1 MKRSTRIIAAIAAA
15 AALAAAGVVAAHPG
29 SGMGGW
35 GMGPGM
41 YGMGPG
47 MGGWGMGGP
56 GIGGPGVG
64 PGMRGMGPGM
74 GPGFGM
80 GAGPRG
86 AVGGF
91 DMAAA
96 TAGHLASLK
105 TQLKITPAQ
114 EPAWKAYEGVV
125 TQQSAAMQA
134 LHDKFQGQWRSAQ
147 PGATPPELA
156 AHRDAMFAQRESSW
170 KAQSAALKDLYAAL
184 TPEQR
189 AIADRSG
196 GAMGARRF
204 GPR

>member
-15 AALAAAGVVAAHPG
+15 TALAGAGVVAAHPG
-29 SGMGGW
+29 FGMGGW

-47 MGGWGMGGP
+47 MGGWGMGG
-56 GIGGPGVG
+56 
-64 PGMRGMGPGM
+64 GMRGMGPGM
-74 GPGFGM
+74 GPGYGM

-86 AVGGF
+86 VGPGI

-96 TAGHLASLK
+96 TAGHLAALK
-105 TQLKITPAQ
+105 SQLKIAPAQ
-114 EPAWKAYEGVV
+114 ESAWKAYEGVM

-134 LHDKFQGQWRSAQ
+134 LHDKFQSQWQNAQ
-147 PGATPPELA
+147 PGATSPEWA
-156 AHRDAMFAQRESSW
+156 AQREAMFAQRESSW
-170 KAQSAALKDLYAAL
+170 KAQSAALKDLYAVL